1 MGPKINVS
9 GPITKTFTSG
19 ANATITI
26 GADAM
31 TGATSSAAGAAGIVP
46 KPVAGDQDKVLT
58 GAGTWAKVGNG
69 NIDWSTIGTPISLEG
84 LGTPPKLTVITNN
97 SVLVGNRFFVV
108 NVVAKITTANSSY
121 TQIGLFDL
129 PLHVGYDAPLAAML
143 ESGGSVRYSYVEA
156 SSDKLIIATGAAVSD
171 ANVRITGV
179 IPIG

>member
-1 MGPKINVS
+1 MATKYVTLKDSNGDTLYPQAVASIISANSIDTGKIAD
-9 GPITKTFTSG
+9 G
-19 ANATITI
+19 AVTNA
-26 GADAM
+26 
-31 TGATSSAAGAAGIVP
+31 
-46 KPVAGDQDKVLT
+46 K
-58 GAGTWAKVGNG
+58 
-69 NIDWSTIGTPISLEG
+69 IDWSTIGTSITLTG
-84 LGTPPKLTVITNN
+84 LGTPPKLTVITNH

-121 TQIGLFDL
+121 TQVGLFDL

-156 SSDKLIIATGAAVSD
+156 TSDKLIIATGAAVSD

>member
-1 MGPKINVS
+1 M
-9 GPITKTFTSG
+9 
-19 ANATITI
+19 
-26 GADAM
+26 
-31 TGATSSAAGAAGIVP
+31 ATSVTLKESDGTEIYPVTDISLVNGGIHAVDIQTVSP
-46 KPVAGDQDKVLT
+46 APSVTSDM
-58 GAGTWAKVGNG
+58 
-69 NIDWSTIGTPISLEG
+69 IDWSTIGTPISLEG
-84 LGTPPKLTVITNN
+84 LGTPPKLTVITNH

-156 SSDKLIIATGAAVSD
+156 NSDKLIIATGAAVSD